1 MGNSSE
7 QSCMDKKKHAATW
20 NMPCFRFHRELE
32 TRPVFTELFAGGTR
46 VFWASRGL
54 ISRDLGGGKVRPQL
68 GFASKAFNVNLFW
81 YVSPRKGE
89 NPLFSKHH
97 RGLLLQTWGGLGGVC
112 VSGPVPPSSAQAAR
126 ETWFCLQG
134 TRKGKARQAIAVNL
148 GFILFS

>member
-1 MGNSSE
+1 
-7 QSCMDKKKHAATW
+7 
-20 NMPCFRFHRELE
+20 MPCFRFHHELE

-54 ISRDLGGGKVRPQL
+54 ISRDLGGGKVRAQL

-97 RGLLLQTWGGLGGVC
+97 RGLLLQTWGGLGGRCVC
-112 VSGPVPPSSAQAAR
+112 VSQAQYPPAAPKRPGRLDSAFRNSEGQSKASNSSKLGIYFIFVVLRPLHGRSA
-126 ETWFCLQG
+126 G
-134 TRKGKARQAIAVNL
+134 TFVAL
-148 GFILFS
+148 